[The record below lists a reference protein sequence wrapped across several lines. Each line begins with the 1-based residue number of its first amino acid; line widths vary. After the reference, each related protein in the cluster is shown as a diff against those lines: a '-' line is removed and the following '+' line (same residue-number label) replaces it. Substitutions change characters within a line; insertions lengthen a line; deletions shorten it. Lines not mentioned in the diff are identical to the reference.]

1 MARTKK
7 PALSA
12 PNPLSASGGSFSASD
27 GTHSGHERLIALERT
42 GFGRTDLAGMS
53 PADLKTLFEQLSL
66 LRGHGF
72 TADELRTMP
81 RSWVAL
87 EYAQAVRNGATPG
100 EPPPAGEVQEA
111 GAAPEAGQPGARA
124 APEPGEAGAGDI
136 WGVIFGVWPQPQNPL
151 FQIDGPVAQLL
162 KGLRQSPRNHDELRL
177 TEALG
182 AIGFI
187 VDGYRQPTH
196 PLHDRSLPRQR
207 HCNAKQRHRN
217 AEQKELDKFYEKAIK
232 LATDIPGSDVL
243 RHNWVSGREDDRLP
257 DLVALLA
264 TLDNFTGFVAATRKR
279 LVGKRGPKTQRH
291 LVEQIIEII
300 EEYIGA
306 KVKRSIKRGTPADVV
321 RKIVEIMD
329 AAIDKGTI
337 DGALRARSKAFG
349 EIKRR
354 KR

>member
-27 GTHSGHERLIALERT
+27 GTHTGHERLIALERT

-162 KGLRQSPRNHDELRL
+162 KGLPQSPRNHDELRL

-207 HCNAKQRHRN
+207 HRN

-243 RHNWVSGREDDRLP
+243 RHNWVSGPEDDHLP

-329 AAIDKGTI
+329 PAIDKGTI